1 VGGEGIRPGWGISV
15 VRSLRNR
22 AGVSGRLERR
32 RGWGG
37 IAAVALFSVSLSA
50 NRSPAGGPP
59 PDSRGPS
66 LGDRF
71 LSGKS
76 GTTRRLCLPSV
87 GCRSQRGKEGADLV
101 RPPDLRLFRPQPPS
115 SCRGFSSPCPRNRSS
130 PASFFSDPPPSAI
143 DGWLPTAGDLP
154 ESSLGDIP
162 AASSTAR
169 PTRTSDRT
177 ILPSSLFLPRQ
188 GTVFRAG
195 RARRFLLRVSPFPTP
210 GSPIHPKRLGLLAVP
225 SSRFR
230 FVSCKVPPAFRAHP
244 DTDFPRSRPS

>member
-1 VGGEGIRPGWGISV
+1 MPDFPGGWNGGGVGVG
-15 VRSLRNR
+15 SLQ
-22 AGVSGRLERR
+22 SPP
-32 RGWGG
+32 
-37 IAAVALFSVSLSA
+37 SLSA
-50 NRSPAGGPP
+50 NRAPAGGPQT
-59 PDSRGPS
+59 SRGPP
-66 LGDRF
+66 LGDLF

-76 GTTRRLCLPSV
+76 ATARRLCLRSV
-87 GCRSQRGKEGADLV
+87 GCRSQRGKEGADMV
-101 RPPDLRLFRPQPPS
+101 RPPNLRLFRPQPPS
-115 SCRGFSSPCPRNRSS
+115 SCRGFPSPSPRNRSS
-130 PASFFSDPPPSAI
+130 PASFFTDPPPSAI